1 MSAAAVATRKGGRGE
16 ESGVTYIDTDVAAQK
31 VNDMWLRLA
40 RRIDRKLPAILEK
53 CGPRY
58 AVDYARFAE
67 ACYWQATGDCDTND
81 VKDVLKS

>member
-1 MSAAAVATRKGGRGE
+1 MNSAEALEKINA
-16 ESGVTYIDTDVAAQK
+16 
-31 VNDMWLRLA
+31 MWLRLA

-67 ACYWQATGDCDTND
+67 ACYWQATGDAESHGVT
-81 VKDVLKS
+81 DVLRP

>member
-1 MSAAAVATRKGGRGE
+1 MDSADALEKINA
-16 ESGVTYIDTDVAAQK
+16 
-31 VNDMWLRLA
+31 MWLRLG

-67 ACYWQATGDCDTND
+67 ACYWQATGDSTPND
-81 VKDVLKS
+81 VKDVLRS